1 MTSRGVHG
9 PTDAVPLVRV
19 GAAVIERDGRFL
31 VTRRLVGTHL
41 AGYWEFP
48 GGKCHEGEALGA
60 CLEREIRE
68 ELDAAIEVG
77 REILSTSHAYPER
90 VVELHFFECV
100 LTTSIRPALGQEI
113 LWVVPKDL
121 PDLRLPPADAE
132 LVEILSTRRPAGSD

>member
-1 MTSRGVHG
+1 
-9 PTDAVPLVRV
+9 
-19 GAAVIERDGRFL
+19 
-31 VTRRLVGTHL
+31 
-41 AGYWEFP
+41 
-48 GGKCHEGEALGA
+48 
-60 CLEREIRE
+60 
-68 ELDAAIEVG
+68 
-77 REILSTSHAYPER
+77 